1 MSRMD
6 KELMMQLGMFF
17 LIVNVLGLLVGY
29 HLIQENLQT
38 TIIND
43 NPEDPINSLGLIAY
57 MLVGTAFIL
66 LAIKFFPDK
75 LLYWVLKGIEAMA
88 LVTTAFITFW
98 GLIGYVPSV
107 ESDIAQA
114 LAIILAIAL
123 IMIRIFLP
131 QYLIWRNISSIVAT
145 VGVGSLLG
153 VSIGVLPV
161 IVFLIL
167 LAAYDYIAVFKT
179 KHMVTMAKAVAKK
192 NLSFTFA
199 MPTPKHQF
207 ELGTGDLVMP
217 LVFSVS
223 VLNDS
228 LTRGLTWP
236 IAAFPS
242 VIILIAAFAGLA
254 FTLDYG
260 SKNVGKALPAL
271 PLQVALMVLT
281 YGIISVSGLFP

>member
-1 MSRMD
+1 M
-6 KELMMQLGMFF
+6 LQLGMFF

-114 LAIILAIAL
+114 LAIILAVAL

-228 LTRGLTWP
+228 LTRGLSWP
-236 IAAFPS
+236 FAAFPS
-242 VIILIAAFAGLA
+242 VIILIAAFLGLA

-281 YGIISVSGLFP
+281 YGIISVSGAFP

>member
-1 MSRMD
+1 
-6 KELMMQLGMFF
+6 
-17 LIVNVLGLLVGY
+17 VG
-29 HLIQENLQT
+29 
-38 TIIND
+38 
-43 NPEDPINSLGLIAY
+43 A
-57 MLVGTAFIL
+57 
-66 LAIKFFPDK
+66 
-75 LLYWVLKGIEAMA
+75 
-88 LVTTAFITFW
+88 
-98 GLIGYVPSV
+98 
-107 ESDIAQA
+107 
-114 LAIILAIAL
+114 
-123 IMIRIFLP
+123 
-131 QYLIWRNISSIVAT
+131 
-145 VGVGSLLG
+145 LLG

-199 MPTPKHQF
+199 LPTQKHQF

-228 LTRGLTWP
+228 LARGLIWP
-236 IAAFPS
+236 VATLPSIIILLAAF
-242 VIILIAAFAGLA
+242 LGLA

-271 PLQVALMVLT
+271 PLQVAMMVVT
-281 YGIISVSGLFP
+281 YGLISVSGLFP

>member
-1 MSRMD
+1 MD
-6 KELMMQLGMFF
+6 RDLILQLAMFF
-17 LIVNVLGLLVGY
+17 LIVNALGLIVGY
-29 HLIQENLQT
+29 HLIRLDLQT

-43 NPEDPINSLGLIAY
+43 NQEDPINSIGLIGY
-57 MLVGTAFIL
+57 MLLGTAFIL

-75 LLYWVLKGIEAMA
+75 ILYWVLKGMEILA

-98 GLIGYVPSV
+98 GLSGYAPGLTD
-107 ESDIAQA
+107 DIVQPIAIL
-114 LAIILAIAL
+114 LAVGL
-123 IMIRIFLP
+123 ITVRIFLP
-131 QYLIWRNISSIVAT
+131 QYLIWRNVSSIVAT
-145 VGVGSLLG
+145 VGVGALLG
-153 VSIGVLPV
+153 ASIGVLPV
-161 IVFLIL
+161 IVFLVL
-167 LAAYDYIAVFKT
+167 LSVYDYIAVFKT

-199 MPTPKHQF
+199 LPTEKHQF

-228 LTRGLTWP
+228 LNRGLPWP
-236 IAAFPS
+236 NAAIPS
-242 VIILIAAFAGLA
+242 VIILLASFIGLA

-271 PLQVALMVLT
+271 PLQVVLMVVT
-281 YGIISVSGLFP
+281 YGIISATGIFQ

>member
-1 MSRMD
+1 MD
-6 KELMMQLGMFF
+6 RQLLLQLGMFF
-17 LIVNVLGLLVGY
+17 VIVNVLGLIVG
-29 HLIQENLQT
+29 HSIIQENLQT

-43 NPEDPINSLGLIAY
+43 NPDDVINSFGLIAY
-57 MLVGTAFIL
+57 MLVGTLFIL

-75 LLYWVLKGIEAMA
+75 LLYWVLKGMEVLA
-88 LVTTAFITFW
+88 LIVTAFITFW
-98 GLIGYVPSV
+98 GILGNTPFVGMDLV
-107 ESDIAQA
+107 EPIAIL
-114 LAIILAIAL
+114 LAVAL
-123 IMIRIFLP
+123 ITIRIFLP

-153 VSIGVLPV
+153 ASIGVLPV
-161 IVFLIL
+161 IIFLVL
-167 LAAYDYIAVFKT
+167 LAIYDYIAVFKT

-199 MPTPKHQF
+199 LPTPKHQF

-223 VLNDS
+223 VLHDS
-228 LTRGLTWP
+228 LIRGLPWP
-236 IAAFPS
+236 MAAVPS
-242 VIILIAAFAGLA
+242 IIILLASFVGLA

-271 PLQVALMVLT
+271 PLQVALMVVT
-281 YGIISVSGLFP
+281 YGLISVSGVFP

>member
-1 MSRMD
+1 MD
-6 KELMMQLGMFF
+6 RELMMQLGMFF

-43 NPEDPINSLGLIAY
+43 NPDDPINSFGLILY

-66 LAIKFFPDK
+66 FAIKFFPDK
-75 LLYWVLKGIEAMA
+75 LLYWVLKGIEALA

-98 GLIGYVPSV
+98 GLIGYASFIA
-107 ESDIAQA
+107 SDIVQA
-114 LAIILAIAL
+114 LAIILAVAL

-145 VGVGSLLG
+145 VGVGALLG

-228 LTRGLTWP
+228 LTRGLVWP
-236 IAAFPS
+236 VAALPS
-242 VIILIAAFAGLA
+242 IIILIAAFLGLA

-271 PLQVALMVLT
+271 PLQVALMVVT
-281 YGIISVSGLFP
+281 YGILSVSGLFP

>member
-1 MSRMD
+1 MD
-6 KELMMQLGMFF
+6 RELILQLGMFF
-17 LIVNVLGLLVGY
+17 LIVNGLGLLVGY
-29 HLIQENLQT
+29 HLIQEDLQT

-43 NPEDPINSLGLIAY
+43 DPEDPINSLGLIGY

-66 LAIKFFPDK
+66 IAIKFFPDK
-75 LLYWVLKGIEAMA
+75 ILYWVLKGIEAMA

-98 GLIGYVPSV
+98 GLIAYLPIV
-107 ESDIAQA
+107 EKDMVQA
-114 LAIILAIAL
+114 IAIILAVGL
-123 IMIRIFLP
+123 IMIRIILP
-131 QYLIWRNISSIVAT
+131 QYLIWRNISSIIAT

-153 VSIGVLPV
+153 ASIGVLPV
-161 IVFLIL
+161 IIFLIL
-167 LAAYDYIAVFKT
+167 LAVYDYIAVYKT

-217 LVFSVS
+217 LVFGVS

-228 LTRGLTWP
+228 ITRGLSGIP
-236 IAAFPS
+236 AVVPS
-242 VIILIAAFAGLA
+242 IIILLAAFAGLA

-260 SKNVGKALPAL
+260 SKHVGKALPAL

-281 YGIISVSGLFP
+281 YGIISVSGVFQ

>member
-1 MSRMD
+1 MD
-6 KELMMQLGMFF
+6 RELMLQLGMFF
-17 LIVNVLGLLVGY
+17 LIVNGLGLLVGY
-29 HLIQENLQT
+29 HLIQEDLQT

-66 LAIKFFPDK
+66 IAIKFFPDK
-75 LLYWVLKGIEAMA
+75 LLYWVLKGIEALA

-114 LAIILAIAL
+114 LAIILAVAL
-123 IMIRIFLP
+123 IIIRIFMP

-145 VGVGSLLG
+145 VGVGALLG

-199 MPTPKHQF
+199 LPTEKHQF

-228 LTRGLTWP
+228 LTRGLIWP
-236 IAAFPS
+236 YATLPS
-242 VIILIAAFAGLA
+242 ILILIAAFLGLA

-271 PLQVALMVLT
+271 PLQVAMMVVT
-281 YGIISVSGLFP
+281 YGLISVSGLFP